1 MRNKKVLTK
10 TLFVCR
16 AKDIREQIIRRM
28 DIWERGFHTVLV
40 GGVEAEGASKEG
52 KATIGGEEED
62 KAIARSYHDI
72 LISCKLSQVVGWA
85 TNREV
90 VGCLLPDDQCNKT
103 ARPVA

>member
-62 KAIARSYHDI
+62 KAIESSYQDI
-72 LISCKLSQVVGWA
+72 VMLGKLRQAIGWA
-85 TNREV
+85 TDR
-90 VGCLLPDDQCNKT
+90 GG
-103 ARPVA
+103 